1 MQLAAVYGMAYY
13 YMLCSL
19 LGKSTKCSVKP
30 VDSEAVMVYNGL
42 LTRLIESERRQR
54 SGWFAGLCKLPVEV
68 HLSECRQRSGW
79 SAALV

>member
-54 SGWFAGLCKLPVEV
+54 FGWFTEL
-68 HLSECRQRSGW
+68 HLLAATATWLVKSERRQRSG
-79 SAALV
+79 L

>member
-1 MQLAAVYGMAYY
+1 MQLAAVYGMTYY
-13 YMLCSL
+13 YMLYSL
-19 LGKSTKCSVKP
+19 LRKSTKYSIKP
-30 VDSEAVMVYNGL
+30 VDSETVIVYNGL

-54 SGWFAGLCKLPVEV
+54 FGWFAGLCKLPVEV